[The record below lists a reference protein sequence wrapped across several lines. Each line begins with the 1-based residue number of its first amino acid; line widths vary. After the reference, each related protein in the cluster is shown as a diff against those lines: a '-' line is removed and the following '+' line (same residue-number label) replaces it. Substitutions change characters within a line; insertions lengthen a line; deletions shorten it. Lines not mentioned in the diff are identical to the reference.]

1 MRAPLVSMFIL
12 AMVAAGCA
20 HQVCECAVLV
30 GGTTP
35 ANEEEQHAR
44 SQDVHD
50 CLARHGGGTIQGC
63 PMPASMPR
71 PREP

>member
-1 MRAPLVSMFIL
+1 MRTRLVWLVFLSAL
-12 AMVAAGCA
+12 VAGCA

-35 ANEEEQHAR
+35 ANEVEQR
-44 SQDVHD
+44 RRGQDVSD

-63 PMPASMPR
+63 PMPPSMPR
-71 PREP
+71 ASER